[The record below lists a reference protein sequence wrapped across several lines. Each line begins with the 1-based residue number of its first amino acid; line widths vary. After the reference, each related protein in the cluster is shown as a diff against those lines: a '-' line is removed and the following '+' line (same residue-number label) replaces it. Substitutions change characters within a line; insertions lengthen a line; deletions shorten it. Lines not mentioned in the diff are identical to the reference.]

1 MNIQSRLNKLFVI
14 SGMVIGMGSITHANA
29 FILNTF
35 NLDLN
40 GAGMTI
46 SGLDSTPDGFFSVT
60 LELSTPFG
68 NSSINTIGS
77 LTGMSAGNS
86 ATANSLVVNGAIG
99 LDNPLVAGLEFER
112 NYANRTAFSGTI
124 TSTLNSL
131 TGAIPSTLDSSSAS
145 FSGSITDVYNGTFS
159 DFPLLGITGPGAGS
173 VTTAFS
179 FNGLT
184 DILTLDIT
192 ESTTSGPNLEAAL
205 SSLDGF
211 GGGPTDGSVSAIVYA
226 GNNISVNQDVITS
239 NGSFVI
245 TEQVS
250 DQVVPEPASLALIGL
265 GVLGMGA
272 VRRRRNAR

>member
-40 GAGMTI
+40 GAAMTI

-60 LELSTPFG
+60 LGLSTPFG
-68 NSSINTIGS
+68 NSSISTIDP
-77 LTGMSAGNS
+77 LAGMSVGDS
-86 ATANSLVVNGAIG
+86 TTTNSLVVNGAIG
-99 LDNPLVAGLEFER
+99 LDNPFATGLEFKR
-112 NYANRTAFSGTI
+112 NFANRTVFSGTI
-124 TSTLNSL
+124 TSTLDSL
-131 TGAIPSTLDSSSAS
+131 TGTIPTTLDSSSAD

-159 DFPLLGITGPGAGS
+159 NFPLLGITGSGAGS

-179 FNGLT
+179 FNGAT
-184 DILTLDIT
+184 DILTLNIT
-192 ESTTSGPNLEAAL
+192 ESTTSGPNLETAL
-205 SSLDGF
+205 SNLDGF
-211 GGGPTDGSVSAIVYA
+211 GGGPIDGSVGAIVYA
-226 GNNISVNQDVITS
+226 GDTISVSDQGIITS
-239 NGSFVI
+239 NGNFVI
-245 TEQVS
+245 TEQ
-250 DQVVPEPASLALIGL
+250 VPEPASLALIGL

>member
-1 MNIQSRLNKLFVI
+1 
-14 SGMVIGMGSITHANA
+14 MVIGMGSITHANA

-40 GAGMTI
+40 GAPMSITNLGGAPGFNI
-46 SGLDSTPDGFFSVT
+46 SLALTNG
-60 LELSTPFG
+60 
-68 NSSINTIGS
+68 SSINTTGS
-77 LTGMSAGNS
+77 LAGMSAGDS

-99 LDNPLVAGLEFER
+99 LDNPLTPGLLDFER
-112 NYANRTAFSGTI
+112 NFSNRTVFSGTI
-124 TSTLNSL
+124 TSTLSSL
-131 TGAIPSTLDSSSAS
+131 TGVIPATLDSSSAS
-145 FSGSITDVYNGTFS
+145 FNGSMTDVYSGTF
-159 DFPLLGITGPGAGS
+159 DNFPLLGITGPGAGS

>member
-1 MNIQSRLNKLFVI
+1 MNIQSRLNKLFII

-40 GAGMTI
+40 GAPMSITNLGGAPGFNI
-46 SGLDSTPDGFFSVT
+46 SLALTNG
-60 LELSTPFG
+60 
-68 NSSINTIGS
+68 SSINTTGS
-77 LTGMSAGNS
+77 LAGMSAGDS

-99 LDNPLVAGLEFER
+99 LDNPLTPGLLDFER
-112 NYANRTAFSGTI
+112 NFSNRTVFSGTI
-124 TSTLNSL
+124 TSTLSSL
-131 TGAIPSTLDSSSAS
+131 TGVIPATLDSSSAS
-145 FSGSITDVYNGTFS
+145 FNGSMTDVYSGTF
-159 DFPLLGITGPGAGS
+159 DNFPLLGITGPGAGS

>member
-40 GAGMTI
+40 GAPMSITNLGGASGFNI
-46 SGLDSTPDGFFSVT
+46 SLVLTNG
-60 LELSTPFG
+60 
-68 NSSINTIGS
+68 SSINTIGS
-77 LTGMSAGNS
+77 LAGMSAGDS

-112 NYANRTAFSGTI
+112 NYVNRTAFSGTI

-131 TGAIPSTLDSSSAS
+131 TGAIPTTLDSSSAS

-159 DFPLLGITGPGAGS
+159 DFPLLGITGSGAGS

-179 FNGLT
+179 FDGLT

-205 SSLDGF
+205 SSLDGLLS
-211 GGGPTDGSVSAIVYA
+211 GGAPNGSIGALVYA
-226 GNNISVNQDVITS
+226 GNTISDSDQGVITS

-272 VRRRRNAR
+272 VRRRKSAR